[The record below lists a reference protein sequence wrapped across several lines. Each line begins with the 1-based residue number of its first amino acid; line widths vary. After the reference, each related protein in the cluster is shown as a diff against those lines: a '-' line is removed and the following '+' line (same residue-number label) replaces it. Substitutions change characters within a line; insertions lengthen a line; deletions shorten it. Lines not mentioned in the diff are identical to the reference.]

1 LQTELIQRL
10 NSDRLSLEAARTKTT
25 SKNVIIPSTGVFTFP
40 RDAPTSELFVSEGQ
54 TVQKGQAI
62 AAVGSADFSTGLHLH
77 FEVRRDGTPVNPANY
92 L

>member
-1 LQTELIQRL
+1 M
-10 NSDRLSLEAARTKTT
+10 
-25 SKNVIIPSTGVFTFP
+25 IIPGTGVFAFP
-40 RDAPTSELFVSEGQ
+40 SDAPTNELFVSEGQ

-62 AAVGSADFSTGLHLH
+62 ATVASADFSTGLHLH

>member
-1 LQTELIQRL
+1 M
-10 NSDRLSLEAARTKTT
+10 SLH
-25 SKNVIIPSTGVFTFP
+25 FP
-40 RDAPTSELFVSEGQ
+40 ATHPPA